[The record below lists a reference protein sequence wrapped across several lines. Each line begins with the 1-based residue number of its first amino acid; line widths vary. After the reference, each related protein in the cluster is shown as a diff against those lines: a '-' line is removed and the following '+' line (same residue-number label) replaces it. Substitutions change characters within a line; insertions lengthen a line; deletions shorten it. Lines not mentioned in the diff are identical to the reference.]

1 MTSLA
6 TLRPALRS
14 VGTGETLTTNR
25 GREWFAQLYEDT
37 FDAVFRYAQ
46 MLLRDEHR
54 AEDVAAEVYLK
65 AWRARD
71 SYRGTGSCQSW
82 LLSITHNVA
91 HSQLRSTRE
100 VADISLVEDREDGAA
115 GPEAE
120 FFSSV
125 DAERVQV
132 AIRLL
137 TPEQQQVVF
146 LRFFEGL
153 PHEAVATQMGRN
165 PNAVRAIQ
173 FRALSRLRKLLED
186 DIATPA

>member
-1 MTSLA
+1 MTSLVA
-6 TLRPALRS
+6 LRPALRT
-14 VGTGETLTTNR
+14 VEAGETLSNSNR
-25 GREWFAQLYEDT
+25 GREWFAELYEET
-37 FDAVFRYAQ
+37 FDAVFRYAH

-54 AEDVAAEVYLK
+54 AEDVAAEVFLR

-71 SYRGTGSCQSW
+71 SYRGTGSCKSW

-91 HSQLRSTRE
+91 HSTLRSTRE
-100 VADISLVEDREDGAA
+100 VADVNLLLDRVDGSA
-115 GPEAE
+115 GPEDE

-125 DAERVQV
+125 DADRVQD

-153 PHEAVATQMGRN
+153 PHESVAAQMGRN

-173 FRALSRLRKLLED
+173 FRALGRLRKLLED
-186 DIATPA
+186 DVA